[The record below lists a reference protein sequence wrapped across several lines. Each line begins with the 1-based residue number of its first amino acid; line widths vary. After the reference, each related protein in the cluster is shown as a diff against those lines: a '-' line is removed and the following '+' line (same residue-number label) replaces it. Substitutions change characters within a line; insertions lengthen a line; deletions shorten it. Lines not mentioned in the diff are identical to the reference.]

1 MSPPAARRQPQALR
15 AKPGCQPGRSAPPT
29 RPPNGACAPPR
40 PAPMARLRRV
50 VAGGPPNGGR
60 LARQRAP
67 TNVRSTPRGRASHP
81 PGDHQTVCRPRRPGP
96 RGTGVRKHSAR
107 GVRAGRCRRRARVC
121 ASRAVRC
128 GVVVCDR
135 RPRAWSDRSAGGS
148 LPDRP
153 RGRRR
158 ALPRRARCAGGRAR
172 PPDAR
177 QQLNELQFGRQL
189 RATNVTRQHRHTER
203 IRLPREQP

>member
-1 MSPPAARRQPQALR
+1 MSRTAGPRRPAARWRLRPAAPRPNGAVAAGGGRGTAQRWQAGPPAR
-15 AKPGCQPGRSAPPT
+15 AHERPFDPT
-29 RPPNGACAPPR
+29 RPSVTPS
-40 PAPMARLRRV
+40 
-50 VAGGPPNGGR
+50 GGPPDGLPTPAAGA
-60 LARQRAP
+60 ARH
-67 TNVRSTPRGRASHP
+67 GRAQAF
-81 PGDHQTVCRPRRPGP
+81 G
-96 RGTGVRKHSAR
+96 A